1 MSELDD
7 YRDTIDE
14 IDKKITELFEKR
26 MDVVLKVGEYKKKNN
41 LPVLD
46 ESREKQVIEK
56 NLGYLRIKL
65 MKKVQENFS

>member
-1 MSELDD
+1 
-7 YRDTIDE
+7 
-14 IDKKITELFEKR
+14 

-56 NLGYLRIKL
+56 NLGYLKNKAYEEGARKFFH
-65 MKKVQENFS
+65 KYYGNC